1 MPPLFEKGLENEVP
15 GRGAVAIALS
25 SNNLTLR
32 RLTHKYVG
40 NTLLVNFKIVD
51 EAFFGERFALEQPGS
66 LVVGILFEKLVANVY
81 ALVELL
87 SVKS

>member
-25 SNNLTLR
+25 SNNLTRR
-32 RLTHKYVG
+32 RLTHKYIG
-40 NTLLVNFKIVD
+40 NTLLVNFKIVY
-51 EAFFGERFALEQPGS
+51 EAFFGECFALEQPGS
-66 LVVGILFEKLVANVY
+66 LIVGILVEKLVANVY

>member
-25 SNNLTLR
+25 SNNLNRR
-32 RLTHKYVG
+32 RLTHKYIG
-40 NTLLVNFKIVD
+40 NTLLVNFKIVY
-51 EAFFGERFALEQPGS
+51 EAFFGECFALEQPGS
-66 LVVGILFEKLVANVY
+66 LIVGILVEKLVANVY

>member
-25 SNNLTLR
+25 SNNLTRR
-32 RLTHKYVG
+32 RLTHKYIG

-51 EAFFGERFALEQPGS
+51 KAFFGECFALEQPGS
-66 LVVGILFEKLVANVY
+66 LIVGILVEKLVANVN

>member
-25 SNNLTLR
+25 SNNLTRR
-32 RLTHKYVG
+32 RLTHKYIG
-40 NTLLVNFKIVD
+40 NTLLVNFKIVY
-51 EAFFGERFALEQPGS
+51 EAFFGECFALEQPGS
-66 LVVGILFEKLVANVY
+66 LIVGILVEKLVANVN
-81 ALVELL
+81 ALVEFL